1 MDLPYDINL
10 AVLAIPSLPSF
21 FIDPPAVLGSNESLQ
36 PGSHYWLA
44 DNRLNVAVVWWELAI
59 LPDSWIKA
67 LEVFDVVVAA
77 SPFIQATLATH
88 LSNVLT
94 IPAVHPFSVPEGI
107 GESRARFGL
116 PENVILFVTSFEPT
130 SDPERKNPFA
140 AIDAFQSAF
149 ANDSRAGLVIKLN
162 NAHTAGRTLIPSLAK
177 MRDQCSG
184 DPRIRIID
192 ETLGHSEVLCL
203 YASCD
208 AFVSLHRSEGF
219 GFGLIETMALGKPV
233 IATAWSGN
241 MAFMNQTNSCLVGYK
256 LIPVDANLPV
266 YSSDFL
272 GRTATWADPDLEQ
285 AAAWMRKL
293 VDDPEVRISLG
304 ERAAMDMA
312 ELQKE
317 ARKAKFVDEICA
329 VWQNAAFLPRR
340 SMGDKL
346 KGLQEVERA
355 LLRQRGSAVPYGKRL
370 RDQIHRVADKHI
382 LWRFR

>member
-1 MDLPYDINL
+1 MSPKESPNPERVSDFQRTSFSLLRALNPRATPNARIRSP
-10 AVLAIPSLPSF
+10 PS
-21 FIDPPAVLGSNESLQ
+21 
-36 PGSHYWLA
+36 
-44 DNRLNVAVVWWELAI
+44 
-59 LPDSWIKA
+59 
-67 LEVFDVVVAA
+67 
-77 SPFIQATLATH
+77 TL
-88 LSNVLT
+88 
-94 IPAVHPFSVPEGI
+94 
-107 GESRARFGL
+107 SRAHLRT
-116 PENVILFVTSFEPT
+116 I
-130 SDPERKNPFA
+130 
-140 AIDAFQSAF
+140 
-149 ANDSRAGLVIKLN
+149 RAPVCVIKLN
-162 NAHTAGRTLIPSLAK
+162 NAHTAGRTLVPSLAK
-177 MRDQCSG
+177 LRDQCSG

-192 ETLGHSEVLCL
+192 ETLGHAEVLCL

-256 LIPVDANLPV
+256 LIPVDANLPA
-266 YSSDFL
+266 L
-272 GRTATWADPDLEQ
+272 TAANFSAERLRGPSPDLEQ

-312 ELQKE
+312 EFQKE

-370 RDQIHRVADKHI
+370 RDQIRRVADKHI